1 MKKLED
7 IKKDNLFEV
16 PEGYFDSFPEKIMS
30 RIKDEEQTAN
40 KPAGKAVKMLKSYVF
55 LAAALII
62 FVIIGR
68 FAISLIEND
77 QEKQY
82 NAEEMLSAGIY
93 EIDES
98 LIMENWI
105 EAEDIAE
112 DTVKI
117 DEESEEIIDYL
128 MEGDIDEYVLLAEL

>member
-1 MKKLED
+1 
-7 IKKDNLFEV
+7 
-16 PEGYFDSFPEKIMS
+16 
-30 RIKDEEQTAN
+30 
-40 KPAGKAVKMLKSYVF
+40 MLKSYDF